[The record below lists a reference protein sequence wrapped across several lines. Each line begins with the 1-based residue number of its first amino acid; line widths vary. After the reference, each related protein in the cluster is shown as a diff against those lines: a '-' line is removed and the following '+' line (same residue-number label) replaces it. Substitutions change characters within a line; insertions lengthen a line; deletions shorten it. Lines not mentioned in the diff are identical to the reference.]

1 MRNNDLGLSVL
12 SSWEPTTTSDWESA
26 EETFA
31 WEEYSQDKIRWHYQK
46 VRTRRSCRIKPAD
59 TTEIR
64 GALRIPDVITRDDGM
79 QINVVEISDFAF
91 TDCTGLTS
99 LFIPS
104 SIISIGTCAFSGCAS
119 LMEFK
124 VGESN
129 KRYIADNGV
138 LYSKNKTRLIRYPTG
153 RRGEYSIAS
162 GTLAIGAFAFA
173 DCEHLSAVHIPTS
186 VTTIGG
192 STFYRCCTI
201 KEIALPPSIISIGG
215 FAFSDCIQLTA
226 IRLPDGITT
235 LSHSIFYD
243 CETLQEA
250 NIPDSVITIE
260 SSAFYNCHSL
270 AALQIPHGVTTLG
283 DFAFYGCKGLSSI
296 SIPSTLTSIGIRT
309 FEECSGLQRFEVS
322 PHSANYKS
330 TDGVLFSK
338 DRQTII
344 YYPGGKAGAYTVPN
358 CVTEIQ
364 YDAFASCRDLT
375 TITIPRSV
383 SKIDTGAFRG
393 CDALREFSV
402 DVDNAHYYSS
412 QGVLYSKGKEE
423 LVCYPAGK
431 FGPYEIAPTAVT
443 IGDQGFCCCH
453 QLTAINIPLGIE
465 RIGESAFFSCT
476 GLTELNIPNSVKRIG
491 EAAFYGCNGLKA
503 ITIPSSVTSIEE
515 DAFGCCAELERL
527 TILSDTVTIGMGAF
541 SHCNKLREVHWEAK
555 FNGKVEETAFHGIAS
570 PATLYIEPD
579 TRRIFQEGESFEDA
593 IRQEDNDESWWAPFT
608 QIVDSNAPGR

>member
-1 MRNNDLGLSVL
+1 MRNNDLGLSAL
-12 SSWEPTTTSDWESA
+12 QYRESSPTSDWESA
-26 EETFA
+26 EETFT
-31 WEEYSQDKIRWHYQK
+31 WEEYSQGEIRWHYQK
-46 VRTRRSCRIKPAD
+46 VRARRSCRIKPAD

-64 GALRIPDVITRDDGM
+64 GAVRIPDVITRGDGM
-79 QINVVEISDFAF
+79 QISVVEISDFAF
-91 TDCTGLTS
+91 IDCTGLTS

-153 RRGEYSIAS
+153 RRGENSIAS

-192 STFYRCCTI
+192 SAFYRCCTI

-215 FAFSDCIQLTA
+215 FAFSDCIRLTA

-235 LSHSIFYD
+235 LLHSTFYN
-243 CETLQEA
+243 CEALREA

-260 SSAFYNCHSL
+260 PCAFYNCHSL
-270 AALQIPHGVTTLG
+270 TALQIPHGVTTVG

-296 SIPSTLTSIGIRT
+296 SIPSTLTSIGTRT

-322 PHSANYKS
+322 PHSANYES

-338 DRQTII
+338 GRRALIC
-344 YYPGGKAGAYTVPN
+344 YPGGKEGTYDVPN
-358 CVTEIQ
+358 CVTEIR
-364 YDAFASCRDLT
+364 YDAFTSCRGLT
-375 TITIPRSV
+375 SVTIPRSV

-393 CDALREFSV
+393 CDALTTFKV
-402 DVDNAHYYSS
+402 DKSNAHYCSLD
-412 QGVLYSKGKEE
+412 GVLYSKGKEE

-431 FGPYEIAPTAVT
+431 YGPYEVAPTTVA

-515 DAFGCCAELERL
+515 DAFGYCAELETL
-527 TILSDTVTIGMGAF
+527 TILSGRVTIGMGAF
-541 SHCNKLREVHWEAK
+541 SHCNKLKEVHWKAK
-555 FNGKVEETAFHGIAS
+555 FNGEIEETAFHGIAS

-579 TRRIFQEGESFEDA
+579 TRRIFQEGESFDDA

>member
-1 MRNNDLGLSVL
+1 MRNNDLGLSAL
-12 SSWEPTTTSDWESA
+12 QYRESSPTSDWEST
-26 EETFA
+26 EETFT
-31 WEEYSQDKIRWHYQK
+31 WEEYSQGEIRWHYQK
-46 VRTRRSCRIKPAD
+46 VRARRSCRIKPANA
-59 TTEIR
+59 TEIR
-64 GALRIPDVITRDDGM
+64 GAVRIPDVIIRGDGM
-79 QINVVEISDFAF
+79 QISVVEISDFAF
-91 TDCTGLTS
+91 IDCTGLTS

-192 STFYRCCTI
+192 SAFYRCCTI

-215 FAFSDCIQLTA
+215 FAFSDCIRLTA

-235 LSHSIFYD
+235 LSHSIFYN
-243 CETLQEA
+243 CEALREA
-250 NIPDSVITIE
+250 NIPDSVTTIE

-270 AALQIPHGVTTLG
+270 TALQIPHGITTAG
-283 DFAFYGCKGLSSI
+283 DFAFYGCRGLSSI
-296 SIPSTLTSIGIRT
+296 SIPSTLTSIGTRT

-322 PHSANYKS
+322 PHSANYES

-338 DRQTII
+338 GRRALIC
-344 YYPGGKAGAYTVPN
+344 YPGGKAGAYTVPN

-364 YDAFASCRDLT
+364 YDAFANCRDLT

-393 CDALREFSV
+393 CDALTAFKV
-402 DVDNAHYYSS
+402 DKSNAHYCSLD
-412 QGVLYSKGKEE
+412 GVLYSKGKEE

-431 FGPYEIAPTAVT
+431 YGPYEVAPTTVA

-453 QLTAINIPLGIE
+453 RLTAIHIPLGIE
-465 RIGESAFFSCT
+465 CIGESAFFSCT

-515 DAFGCCAELERL
+515 DAFGCCAELETL
-527 TILSDTVTIGMGAF
+527 TILSGTVTIGMGAF
-541 SHCNKLREVHWEAK
+541 SHCNKLKEVHWKAK
-555 FNGKVEETAFHGIAS
+555 FNGEIEETAFHGIAS
-570 PATLYIEPD
+570 PATLYID
-579 TRRIFQEGESFEDA
+579 RDIRRIFQEGKSFDDT

-608 QIVDSNAPGR
+608 QIVDSNAPRR

>member
-31 WEEYSQDKIRWHYQK
+31 WEEYSQGKIRWHYQK
-46 VRTRRSCRIKPAD
+46 VRARRACRIKPAD

-64 GALRIPDVITRDDGM
+64 GAVRIPDVIIRGDGM
-79 QINVVEISDFAF
+79 QISVVEISDFAF
-91 TDCTGLTS
+91 IDCTGLTS

-129 KRYIADNGV
+129 KRYITDKGV
-138 LYSKNKTRLIRYPTG
+138 LYSKHKRRLIRYPAG
-153 RRGEYSIAS
+153 RMGEYTAIN
-162 GTLAIGAFAFA
+162 GTQAIGAFAFA
-173 DCEHLSAVHIPTS
+173 DCEHLFAVHIPTS

-192 STFYRCCTI
+192 SAFYRCCTI

-215 FAFSDCIQLTA
+215 F
-226 IRLPDGITT
+226 
-235 LSHSIFYD
+235 
-243 CETLQEA
+243 
-250 NIPDSVITIE
+250 PDSVITIE
-260 SSAFYNCHSL
+260 PCAFYNCHSL
-270 AALQIPHGVTTLG
+270 TALQIPHGITTLG

-322 PHSANYKS
+322 PHSANYES

-338 DRQTII
+338 GRQTII
-344 YYPGGKAGAYTVPN
+344 CYPGGKAGAYTVPN

-364 YDAFASCRDLT
+364 YDAFASCRGLT
-375 TITIPRSV
+375 TITIPRNV
-383 SKIDTGAFRG
+383 IRIDTGAFRG

-402 DVDNAHYYSS
+402 DVDSAHYYSS

-431 FGPYEIAPTAVT
+431 YGPYEVAPTTVA

-453 QLTAINIPLGIE
+453 RLTAINIPLGIE

-515 DAFGCCAELERL
+515 DAFGCCTELETL
-527 TILSDTVTIGMGAF
+527 TILSGTVTIGMGAF
-541 SHCNKLREVHWEAK
+541 SHCNKLKEVHWKAK
-555 FNGKVEETAFHGIAS
+555 FNGEIEETAFHGIAS

-593 IRQEDNDESWWAPFT
+593 IRQEDNDESWWTPFT
-608 QIVDSNAPGR
+608 QIVDSNAPRR

>member
-1 MRNNDLGLSVL
+1 MRNNDLGLSAL
-12 SSWEPTTTSDWESA
+12 QYRESSPTSDWEST
-26 EETFA
+26 EETFT
-31 WEEYSQDKIRWHYQK
+31 WEEYSQGEIRWHYQK
-46 VRTRRSCRIKPAD
+46 VRARRSCRIKPANA
-59 TTEIR
+59 TEIR
-64 GALRIPDVITRDDGM
+64 GAVRIPDVIIRGDGM
-79 QINVVEISDFAF
+79 QISVVEISDFAF
-91 TDCTGLTS
+91 IDCTGLTS

-129 KRYIADNGV
+129 KRYITDKGV
-138 LYSKNKTRLIRYPTG
+138 LYSKHKRRLIRYPAG
-153 RRGEYSIAS
+153 RMGEYTAIN
-162 GTLAIGAFAFA
+162 GTQAIGAFAFA
-173 DCEHLSAVHIPTS
+173 DCEHLFAVHIPTS
-186 VTTIGG
+186 VTTIGE
-192 STFYRCCTI
+192 SAFYRCCTI

-215 FAFSDCIQLTA
+215 FAFSDCIRLTA

-235 LSHSIFYD
+235 LLHSTFYN
-243 CETLQEA
+243 CEALQEA
-250 NIPDSVITIE
+250 NIPHSVKSIE
-260 SSAFYNCHSL
+260 SSVFYNCHSL
-270 AALQIPHGVTTLG
+270 TALQIPHGITTAG
-283 DFAFYGCKGLSSI
+283 DFAFYGCRGLPSI
-296 SIPSTLTSIGIRT
+296 SIPSTLTSIGTRT

-322 PHSANYKS
+322 PHSANYES

-338 DRQTII
+338 GRRALIC
-344 YYPGGKAGAYTVPN
+344 YPGGKAGAYTVPN

-364 YDAFASCRDLT
+364 YDAFASCRGLT

-402 DVDNAHYYSS
+402 DVDSAHYYSS

-431 FGPYEIAPTAVT
+431 YGPYEVAPTTVA

-515 DAFGCCAELERL
+515 DAFGCCAELETL
-527 TILSDTVTIGMGAF
+527 TILSGTVTIGMGAF
-541 SHCNKLREVHWEAK
+541 SHCNKLKEVYWEAK
-555 FNGKVEETAFHGIAS
+555 FKGEVEETAFHGIAS
-570 PATLYIEPD
+570 PATLYIDRD
-579 TRRIFQEGESFEDA
+579 TRRIFQEGESFDDA

-608 QIVDSNAPGR
+608 QIVDSNAPRR

>member
-31 WEEYSQDKIRWHYQK
+31 WEEYSQGKIRWHYQK
-46 VRTRRSCRIKPAD
+46 VRARRSCRIKPAD

-64 GALRIPDVITRDDGM
+64 GALRIPDVITRGDGM
-79 QINVVEISDFAF
+79 QISVVEISDFAF
-91 TDCTGLTS
+91 IDCTGLTS

-162 GTLAIGAFAFA
+162 GTIAIGAFAFA
-173 DCEHLSAVHIPTS
+173 DCEHLSAVHIPTG

-192 STFYRCCTI
+192 STFYGCCAI
-201 KEIALPPSIISIGG
+201 KEIALSPSIFSIGG
-215 FAFSDCIQLTA
+215 YAFSDCIRLTA

-235 LSHSIFYD
+235 LSHSTFYN
-243 CETLQEA
+243 CEALREA
-250 NIPDSVITIE
+250 NIPDSVTTIE

-296 SIPSTLTSIGIRT
+296 SIPSTLTSIGTRT

-322 PHSANYKS
+322 PHSANYES

-338 DRQTII
+338 GRRALIC
-344 YYPGGKAGAYTVPN
+344 YPGGKAGAYTVPN

-375 TITIPRSV
+375 TITIPRNV

-393 CDALREFSV
+393 CDALTAFKV
-402 DVDNAHYYSS
+402 DKSNAHYCSLD
-412 QGVLYSKGKEE
+412 GVLYSRKRKE
-423 LVCYPAGK
+423 LICYPAAQYGA
-431 FGPYEIAPTAVT
+431 YEIAPTAVT

-465 RIGESAFFSCT
+465 RIGESAFFNCT

-515 DAFGCCAELERL
+515 DAFGCCAELETL
-527 TILSDTVTIGMGAF
+527 TILSDRVTIGMGAF
-541 SHCNKLREVHWEAK
+541 SHCNKLKEVYWEAK
-555 FNGKVEETAFHGIAS
+555 FKGEVEETAFHGIAS
-570 PATLYIEPD
+570 PATLYIDRD
-579 TRRIFQEGESFEDA
+579 TRRIFQEGESFDDA

-608 QIVDSNAPGR
+608 QIVDSNAPRR